1 MRAAFGVEPPGHSA
15 HSAAPA
21 TPLTEPKSHGAHA
34 VAAEVPFAAVPRFPT
49 PQGMH
54 EAMPGDGW

>member
-1 MRAAFGVEPPGHSA
+1 MLPLGQTEQL
-15 HSAAPA
+15 AAPA
-21 TPLTEPKSHGAHA
+21 TPLTEPESHGAHA

-49 PQGMH
+49 PQGLH